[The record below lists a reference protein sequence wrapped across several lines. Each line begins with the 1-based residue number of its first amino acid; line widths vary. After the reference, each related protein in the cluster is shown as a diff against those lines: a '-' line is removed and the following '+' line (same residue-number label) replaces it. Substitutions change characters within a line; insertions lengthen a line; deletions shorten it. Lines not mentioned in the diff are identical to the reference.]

1 MGDSQIRVGPSR
13 NVANNRASL
22 ESELLARVEV
32 GNHDGRLELR
42 DTRDGHGRLLL
53 GVVVILVGLVVNL
66 GEKLGGDTRAALQRS
81 ELGMID
87 RNLEG
92 IFSAKRRGGRRGGR
106 WGGFSAAAAG
116 EGLPLVSPAV
126 PMRTAR
132 NKRSIAPGNKEGFAP
147 AG

>member
-42 DTRDGHGRLLL
+42 DTRDGHGQLLL

-92 IFSAKRRGGRRGGR
+92 IFSAKRSEEHTSELQSR
-106 WGGFSAAAAG
+106 
-116 EGLPLVSPAV
+116 LHLVC
-126 PMRTAR
+126 RLLLEKK
-132 NKRSIAPGNKEGFAP
+132 KRLFP
-147 AG
+147 

>member
-1 MGDSQIRVGPSR
+1 MIRRPPRSTLFPYRRSSDLVDGAHGTCFAGEEQLFAVMGDSQIRVGPSR

-87 RNLEG
+87 RNLDRK
-92 IFSAKRRGGRRGGR
+92 S
-106 WGGFSAAAAG
+106 
-116 EGLPLVSPAV
+116 VV
-126 PMRTAR
+126 
-132 NKRSIAPGNKEGFAP
+132 
-147 AG
+147 